1 MTPELDKLLDEGAA
15 EVVRL
20 VRNVLPPWLRVVFPT
35 EKATKVAVLAV
46 HKLIAD
52 LTKQRHLQ
60 ITAPNVRVIV
70 S

>member
-1 MTPELDKLLDEGAA
+1 MTPELDELLEEGAA
-15 EVVRL
+15 EVVR
-20 VRNVLPPWLRVVFPT
+20 VIEGVLPVWLRPLFPR
-35 EKATKVAVLAV
+35 KRATKVAVAAV

-52 LTKQRHLQ
+52 LTRARHLQ